1 MMKWLKVP
9 EDQAIRVNHEK
20 LSALLTR
27 VFTRFGIREEDAAE
41 CADVLVL
48 ADLRGVDSH
57 GVSNAVKQIY
67 VPALKDGRINP
78 KPNVKVVKE
87 TATTAVVD
95 GDKGMGMIAG
105 VYSMNLA
112 IRKAREAGV
121 GMVTTTNSKH
131 YGMAGYYAMMALPHD
146 MIGWSMTNS
155 GPAVVPLWGKEAMLG
170 TNPIAIAAPTKNEV
184 PFVFDVA
191 TSTVAAQKVAVA
203 GIIGMPIPAGWAVDQ
218 EGNPTTDPKVARES
232 RLLLPLGA
240 TREQGGHK
248 GYGLAVIVDIFCG
261 ILSGAGYSKEL
272 TEAQRVGHFF
282 GAFDIGAFRDIDE
295 FKEHMDRMVNALGA
309 TPTAAGH
316 DRVYVAGEPDAES
329 EDERRKNGIPLH
341 KDVVAYLRDL
351 AREMDVE
358 PDL

>member
-1 MMKWLKVP
+1 MKWLKVP
-9 EDQAIRVNHEK
+9 EAEAVRVNHDK
-20 LSALLTR
+20 LSTLITR
-27 VFTRFGIREEDAAE
+27 IFTRFGIAEEDAAV

-78 KPNVKVVKE
+78 KPKITIPFE

-95 GDKGMGMIAG
+95 GDQGMGMIAG
-105 VYSMNLA
+105 KFGMDLA
-112 IRKAREAGV
+112 IKKAHETGV
-121 GMVTTTNSKH
+121 GFVTVRNSKH

-155 GPAVVPLWGKEAMLG
+155 GPGVVPLWGREAMLG

-191 TSTVAAQKVAVA
+191 TSTVAAQKVAIA
-203 GIIGMPIPAGWAVDQ
+203 GILGVPIPEGWAVDP
-218 EGNPTTDPKVARES
+218 EGNPTTDPLAARES
-232 RLLLPLGA
+232 RALLPLGA

-248 GYGLAVIVDIFCG
+248 GYGLAVIVDIFSG
-261 ILSGAGYSKEL
+261 LLSGAGYSKEL
-272 TEAQRVGHFF
+272 QMRQVGHFF
-282 GAFDIGAFRDIDE
+282 GAFRVDAFRPVDE
-295 FKEHMDRMVNALGA
+295 FKEHMDRMVRALGA
-309 TPTAAGH
+309 TPPVKGH
-316 DRVYVAGEPDAES
+316 DKVYVAGEPDHES
-329 EDERRKNGIPLH
+329 ELERRQNGIPLH
-341 KDVVAYLRDL
+341 RDVVAYLRDL
-351 AREMDVE
+351 ARELDVV

>member
-1 MMKWLKVP
+1 MMKWLKVQ

-20 LSALLTR
+20 LQSLLTR
-27 VFTRFGIREEDAAE
+27 IFARFGLREEDAAV

-57 GVSNAVKQIY
+57 GVSNAVKNIY

-78 KPNVKVVKE
+78 KPTVRVVKE
-87 TATTAVVD
+87 NATTAVVD

-112 IRKAREAGV
+112 IKKARETGV

-155 GPAVVPLWGKEAMLG
+155 GPSVVPLWGREAMLG

-203 GIIGMPIPAGWAVDQ
+203 GILGVQIPEGWAVDK
-218 EGNPTTDPKVARES
+218 EGTPTTNPLAARES
-232 RLLLPLGA
+232 RMLLPLGA

-272 TEAQRVGHFF
+272 TERQQVGHFF
-282 GAFDIGAFRDIDE
+282 GAFDIGAFRQLDE
-295 FKEHMDRMVNALGA
+295 FKEHMDKMVRALGA
-309 TPTAAGH
+309 TPTTEGH
-316 DRVYVAGEPDAES
+316 DRVYVAGEPDYES
-329 EDERRKNGIPLH
+329 EVERRKNGIPLH

-351 AREMDVE
+351 AREMDVD